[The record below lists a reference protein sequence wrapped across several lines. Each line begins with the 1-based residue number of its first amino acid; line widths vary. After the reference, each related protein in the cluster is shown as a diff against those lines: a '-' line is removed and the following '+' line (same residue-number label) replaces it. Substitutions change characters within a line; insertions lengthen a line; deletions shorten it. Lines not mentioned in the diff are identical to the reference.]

1 MRDKA
6 LHIRHDGRPVEHAR
20 ELLFELSAHDGDT
33 VLRDRARGVAIA
45 HRQRPLQEVV
55 HVAGNAGVRMILVQ
69 FSRPAEE
76 MRHTRL
82 MQGLRKLPI
91 GRPPIADQDAP
102 EIGAQHAGRLL
113 ESAPRQNGVDGRVR
127 RGKDPQPVQRSVDA
141 PARFIGDHHR
151 AGLHRLTER
160 RVRGLRLRRDP
171 MDRAHQG
178 APRHRQA
185 EAIREHRLDLAER
198 QSELLIETRRDGQG
212 LRAELHGRRA
222 DGVGGLERMAALQ
235 AAAASTTPTDVHI
248 ESAHHRPHRRQ
259 ILLILR
265 RHMGV
270 VDRSTALR
278 AGRGHRHVLHVIDE
292 RGGRP
297 LAVTPMRRSRPA
309 SRSARM
315 GRTHAFREG
324 GGLTK
329 PRAARGLQLAA
340 QPLDLAAQ
348 PIALTLGPFEIEAQS
363 FILVQHLFDRRAP
376 GGHPVGGIT
385 HAPVMPE
392 SARRYKSDPVINWVR
407 LHCIDAKGHKPRSF
421 HHPQPRTIR
430 LPT

>member
-1 MRDKA
+1 
-6 LHIRHDGRPVEHAR
+6 
-20 ELLFELSAHDGDT
+20 
-33 VLRDRARGVAIA
+33 
-45 HRQRPLQEVV
+45 
-55 HVAGNAGVRMILVQ
+55 
-69 FSRPAEE
+69 
-76 MRHTRL
+76 
-82 MQGLRKLPI
+82 
-91 GRPPIADQDAP
+91 
-102 EIGAQHAGRLL
+102 
-113 ESAPRQNGVDGRVR
+113 
-127 RGKDPQPVQRSVDA
+127 
-141 PARFIGDHHR
+141 
-151 AGLHRLTER
+151 
-160 RVRGLRLRRDP
+160 
-171 MDRAHQG
+171 
-178 APRHRQA
+178 
-185 EAIREHRLDLAER
+185 
-198 QSELLIETRRDGQG
+198 
-212 LRAELHGRRA
+212 
-222 DGVGGLERMAALQ
+222 MAALQ

-392 SARRYKSDPVINWVR
+392 SARRYKSDPVINYDPRELECPGSLPRHLGPLRQVITARSPSEVDGRSASGPALRPDGGDGVGSR
-407 LHCIDAKGHKPRSF
+407 LRAVS
-421 HHPQPRTIR
+421 QPPLRR
-430 LPT
+430 R